1 MRNVPLAAVGATSLA
16 LAALILACGKS
27 PTSPGIGQPPPPN
40 VTPERIE
47 ITGPRSVPPGSS
59 ARFSAVL
66 YMRDGSSRDVTA
78 ETSWSSRTPDV
89 ISASANGTVTAIQ
102 AGDGTISAVYQ
113 REGSFNAT
121 KEVIVVPEGTYRLAG
136 LVTEAGAATST
147 IIVGAR
153 VEVISGTGAGLFA
166 MTGNDGRY
174 RLYGV
179 AGSSQIQ
186 VTRNGYD
193 TSVLTVSVVDHTIE
207 NVELRFSSSR
217 DVAGTYALTISA
229 ASNCRGVLPDE
240 AMSRS
245 YTAVVTQQG
254 SHLETTLTGSTFA
267 RNKAGSGDHFPGR
280 VDAERVTFT
289 INTAPYYNY
298 YPYTTYYP
306 DVVEQLTSGY
316 LILSGRVTATTAAT
330 GIAGALD
337 GVLAIWPNNPTN
349 VWRQSPTATCESSA
363 HQFVLARR

>member
-1 MRNVPLAAVGATSLA
+1 MRNVPLAAVAATSLA

-27 PTSPGIGQPPPPN
+27 PTSPGLGQQPPPN
-40 VTPERIE
+40 VTPTRIE
-47 ITGPRSVPPGSS
+47 ITGPRAVPPGSS

-78 ETSWSSRTPDV
+78 DTNWSSRTPNV
-89 ISASANGTVTAIQ
+89 ISASPNGTMTAIQ
-102 AGDGTISAVYQ
+102 TGDGTIVASYQ
-113 REGSFNAT
+113 REGSFTAT

-136 LVTEAGAATST
+136 VVTEAGARTST

-153 VEVISGTGAGLFA
+153 VDVISGTGAGLST

-186 VTRNGYD
+186 VTRTGYD
-193 TSVLTVSVVDHTIE
+193 TSVLNLSIVDHTIE
-207 NVELRFSSSR
+207 NVELKFSSSR
-217 DVAGTYALTISA
+217 TVGGTYALTISA

-267 RNKAGSGDHFPGR
+267 TNKAGSGDHFFGR
-280 VDAERVTFT
+280 VDDERITFT
-289 INTAPYYNY
+289 INTAAYYNY
-298 YPYTTYYP
+298 YPYTNYYP
-306 DVVEQLTSGY
+306 DVVEQLSSGY
-316 LILSGRVTATTAAT
+316 LILSGKVAATTAAS
-330 GIAGALD
+330 GLAGALD
-337 GVLAIWPNNPTN
+337 GVLAVWPYNPTN
-349 VWRQSPTATCESSA
+349 IWRQSPTATCKSSA